1 MKYLKQLIEN
11 YAQAYPEEKVPH
23 DMLKFLDDETGYF
36 LRNSYNGHFTG
47 SAWIVSPDRS
57 KILMTHHKKLGKWIQ
72 LGGHA
77 DGENDLL
84 KVALREAKE
93 ESGIQQFKVL
103 SKKIFDLDIHAIP
116 QHNFE
121 PGHLHYDIRFL
132 FEADPTGEAVI
143 ISDESHDVTWIPL
156 EDVAKINPEVSIQR
170 MIKKT
175 ILMKE
180 KKTNN

>member
-1 MKYLKQLIEN
+1 MKYLKQLIKN
-11 YAQAYPEEKVPH
+11 YAQAYPEEKAPH

-57 KILMTHHKKLGKWIQ
+57 RILMTHHKKLGKWIQ

-93 ESGIQQFKVL
+93 ESGIQQFKVF
-103 SKKIFDLDIHAIP
+103 SEEIFDLDIHEIP
-116 QHNFE
+116 QNNSE
-121 PGHLHYDIRFL
+121 LGHLHYDVRFL
-132 FEADPTGEAVI
+132 IEADPTGEAVI

-156 EDVAKINPEVSIQR
+156 ADVAKLNPEVSIQR
-170 MIKKT
+170 MKKKT
-175 ILMKE
+175 RIMKN

>member
-1 MKYLKQLIEN
+1 M
-11 YAQAYPEEKVPH
+11 
-23 DMLKFLDDETGYF
+23 
-36 LRNSYNGHFTG
+36 
-47 SAWIVSPDRS
+47 
-57 KILMTHHKKLGKWIQ
+57 
-72 LGGHA
+72 
-77 DGENDLL
+77 
-84 KVALREAKE
+84 
-93 ESGIQQFKVL
+93 
-103 SKKIFDLDIHAIP
+103 DIHAIP

-121 PGHLHYDIRFL
+121 PGHQHYDIRFL
-132 FEADPTGEAVI
+132 FEADPAGDTVI

>member
-1 MKYLKQLIEN
+1 MKSLEQLIIH
-11 YAQAYPEEKVPH
+11 YAQTYPEEMAPN
-23 DMLKFLDDETGYF
+23 DMLKFLDEETGYF

-47 SAWIVSPDRS
+47 SAWIISPDKS
-57 KILMTHHKKLGKWIQ
+57 DIFMTHHKKLGKWIQ

-77 DGENDLL
+77 DGESDLL
-84 KVALREAKE
+84 KVALREATE

-103 SKKIFDLDIHAIP
+103 SKKIFDLDIHEIP
-116 QHNFE
+116 QINSE
-121 PGHLHYDIRFL
+121 LRHLHYDVRFL
-132 FEADPTGEAVI
+132 IEADPTGEAVI

-156 EDVAKINPEVSIQR
+156 ADVTKLNPEVSIAR

-175 ILMKE
+175 IIMKD